1 MLVVAVG
8 FAHHLPVLG
17 TVAFERRREIAGHA
31 VRAGYLLAQ
40 QAGLLLGFVEQLVPG
55 VDLTRQT
62 ADPLFGGRA
71 ALLELGDL
79 LLLGGDPLFEGRDD
93 LFLRLDAAVVLGGGR
108 KGEEQE
114 DEGQCAE
121 GSHGVLFGG
130 FGAFGGLFQPQFD
143 LSGVVALFEGA
154 FPVDFGHELFA
165 QLVKDIA
172 VVDHQFG
179 TLLPVER
186 HGLL

>member
-1 MLVVAVG
+1 MLRAP
-8 FAHHLPVLG
+8 LSPLR

-93 LFLRLDAAVVLGGGR
+93 LFLRLDAAVVLGAAAKTKSRKTRVSVR
-108 KGEEQE
+108 KGLMA
-114 DEGQCAE
+114 CYSA
-121 GSHGVLFGG
+121 VL
-130 FGAFGGLFQPQFD
+130 
-143 LSGVVALFEGA
+143 
-154 FPVDFGHELFA
+154 ELLAGCFSRSSICRA
-165 QLVKDIA
+165 S
-172 VVDHQFG
+172 
-179 TLLPVER
+179 
-186 HGLL
+186 